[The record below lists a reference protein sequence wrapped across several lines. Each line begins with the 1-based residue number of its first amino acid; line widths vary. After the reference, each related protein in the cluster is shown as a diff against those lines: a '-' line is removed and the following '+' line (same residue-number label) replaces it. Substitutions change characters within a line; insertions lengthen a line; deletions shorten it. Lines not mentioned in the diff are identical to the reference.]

1 MSSSVPTLPNAKPGP
16 SVEPASGAAPALGS
30 APAPEPAEVSFPVV
44 GMTCASCSNR
54 IERFLRKTDG
64 VVEAN
69 VNLATEVATIR
80 FLPEAVGRAELVG
93 AIEKAGYEVRP
104 GALEAAEAQAA
115 GGTRT
120 ASGAVATA
128 TAAVD
133 SELDETE
140 RIRAREQRELGI
152 QAAASIAV
160 AIGIMVLMFGPFPL
174 AMADVNRL
182 ALWPAT
188 FIQFWAGRRFY
199 EAAWRTARHGGTN
212 MSTLVAVGT
221 SAAWGYSVF
230 VTMYPGV
237 IMRAGLP
244 AETYFDSSTIIIGLI
259 LLGKWLESRA
269 KGRTT
274 GAIRRLVG
282 LQAKTARL
290 VRPDGDVDV
299 PVDQVQPGDLLRVRP
314 GEKVP
319 VDGVLV
325 EGSSALDEAML
336 TGEAMPV
343 TKGKGDEVIGATL
356 NTTGSFVMRATR
368 VGSETALAQIVEM
381 VRRAQGSKAPIQ
393 RLADRISG
401 IFVPIVL
408 VVAAATFAIWWIF
421 GPEPKLTLALAAFI
435 TVVIIACPCAMGLAT
450 PTAIMVGT
458 GRGAEAGILV
468 RGGEALENAH
478 RVTAVILD
486 KTGTLTRGKPAVAE
500 VLPAGDL
507 APDDLLRLAA
517 AVEAGSEHPL
527 ATAILLAARERGLAF
542 PGGDAFE
549 ATAGGGASATV
560 EGRPVLVGSAR
571 FLAER
576 GVDVAELEAAGEA
589 HAAQGHTPVFVA
601 VDGSPAGLLAI
612 ADPVKAESAEAVR
625 ALAAAGIEAWL
636 VTGDHRAT
644 AESVAAQVGIPAE
657 RVRAQVLPGDKAAVV
672 DELRARGK
680 VVAMV
685 GDGIND
691 APALAAADL
700 GVAIG
705 TGADVAI
712 EASDIT
718 LVGGDPRGV
727 VAAIA
732 LSRRTMAVIRQ
743 NLFWAF
749 AYNVLLIPV
758 AMGILYP
765 AFGITLNPAL
775 AAGAMALSSVSVI
788 SNSLRLR
795 GYDPRPAA
803 VLAASRHASW
813 TRVKDAAYLAVIAGI
828 AVAIAAGF
836 IGVNRWLDANAV
848 PVALRASALGQPAP
862 VYQVAAGEQLLVTLA
877 NDTDVLYVC
886 MLPGAPKVEL
896 NPRPGQEQSARFALD
911 TPGEHALS
919 CVPAEQT
926 ASTDDG
932 MRDAMGGG
940 ALEAAIFEVR

>member
-1 MSSSVPTLPNAKPGP
+1 MSTSVPTAP
-16 SVEPASGAAPALGS
+16 AAPAS
-30 APAPEPAEVSFPVV
+30 AAPASAALPVEVSFPVV

-80 FLPEAVGRAELVG
+80 YLPEAVGRSELVG
-93 AIEKAGYEVRP
+93 AIEKAGYDVRP
-104 GALEAAEAQAA
+104 GSLEAAEARAPGA
-115 GGTRT
+115 G
-120 ASGAVATA
+120 AEAT
-128 TAAVD
+128 TAVD
-133 SELDETE
+133 AELDETE
-140 RIRAREQRELGI
+140 RIRAAEQRELGI
-152 QAAASIAV
+152 QSAVSIGV
-160 AIGIMVLMFGPFPL
+160 AIGIMVLMFAPL
-174 AMADVNRL
+174 PLSMADVNRL
-182 ALWPAT
+182 VIWPAT
-188 FIQFWAGRRFY
+188 FIQFWAGRRY
-199 EAAWRTARHGGTN
+199 YQAAWKSARHGGTN

-230 VTMYPGV
+230 VTMYPEA

-259 LLGKWLESRA
+259 LLGKWLEVRA

-299 PVDQVQPGDLLRVRP
+299 PIEQVQPGDLLRVRP

-319 VDGVLV
+319 VDGVV
-325 EGSSALDEAML
+325 AEGSSAVDEAML

-343 TKGKGDEVIGATL
+343 TKGPGDEVIGATL

-368 VGSETALAQIVEM
+368 VGRDTALAQIVEM

-393 RLADRISG
+393 RLADQISG
-401 IFVPIVL
+401 IFVPVVL
-408 VVAAATFAIWWIF
+408 AVAATTFALWYLL
-421 GPEPKLTLALAAFI
+421 GPEPKVTLALAAFI

-500 VLPAGDL
+500 VIPSGGL
-507 APDDLLRLAA
+507 AEDDLLRLAA

-527 ATAILLAARERGLAF
+527 AGAILMAARERRLAF
-542 PGGDAFE
+542 PGGDAFV
-549 ATAGGGASATV
+549 ATAGGGAEATV
-560 EGRPVLVGSAR
+560 DGRTVLVGNAR

-576 GVDVAELEAAGEA
+576 GVDLGELAAAGEA
-589 HAAQGHTPVFVA
+589 QAGVGWTPVFVA
-601 VDGSPAGLLAI
+601 ADGATVGLIAI
-612 ADPVKAESAEAVR
+612 ADPVKPESAEAVR
-625 ALAAAGIEAWL
+625 ALEAAGIEAWL

-644 AESVAAQVGIPAE
+644 ALAVAAQVGIPPE
-657 RVRAQVLPGDKAAVV
+657 RVRAQVLPGDKAGVV

-749 AYNVLLIPV
+749 AYNVALIPI

-765 AFGITLNPAL
+765 FFGITINPAM
-775 AAGAMALSSVSVI
+775 AAGAMALSSVSVV

-795 GYDPRPAA
+795 GYDPRPSA
-803 VLAASRHASW
+803 VLAAAQHRTW
-813 TRVKDAAYLAVIAGI
+813 TRVKDAAYLAVIAGL
-828 AVAIAAGF
+828 AVGVAAAV
-836 IGVNRWLDANAV
+836 IGANRWLDATAL
-848 PVALRASALGQPAP
+848 PVELRASALDGPAP
-862 VYQVAAGEQLLVTLA
+862 IYQVAAGEQVLVTFT
-877 NDTDVLYVC
+877 NDADVLYVC
-886 MLPGAPKVEL
+886 TLPGAPKLEL
-896 NPRPGQEQSARFALD
+896 NPRPGQDQAARFALSE
-911 TPGEHALS
+911 PGRATLS
-919 CVPAEQT
+919 CTVLEQT
-926 ASTDDG
+926 AAAGEIDG
-932 MRDAMGGG
+932 AGDAMGGG
-940 ALEAAIFEVR
+940 PALEAAVFEVR